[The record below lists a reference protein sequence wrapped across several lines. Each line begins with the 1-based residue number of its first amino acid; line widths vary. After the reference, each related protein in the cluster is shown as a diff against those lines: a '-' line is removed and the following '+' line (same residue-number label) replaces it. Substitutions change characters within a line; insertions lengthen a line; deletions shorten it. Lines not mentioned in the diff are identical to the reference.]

1 MRIDDLRCDQFAGV
15 LDQSISF
22 DKGLN
27 LIVGENE
34 SGKSTM
40 VDLLY
45 YLFFQDAMLDGRR
58 DRDFKKNYF
67 PKSIGPVQGDTID
80 GTVRFTGKNGS
91 YKLSK
96 EWSGKN
102 GSSRLM
108 LPDGATVR
116 DGKTIAE
123 ILEKELEYG
132 RGIYD
137 EFVFASQKRT
147 QTALQS
153 LLGTESSDAVSEL
166 AGTISKAVM
175 ETGGIDVDKMEAELD
190 SLISAYD
197 GHWDFAA
204 DTPENGNKRGLTNR
218 WKKDVGKIL
227 EAYYALEEARKL
239 REDAE
244 MAERDYEFATA
255 QLQECKKLQ
264 AEEEARLEAFND
276 VRGKIEQKN
285 NLNTLLQKN
294 KNELRSAS
302 ETKQRWPEADERL
315 KKAKAL
321 KEQLEKA
328 KKKEIF
334 DTVSDLINQESEK
347 KAELSEIGTVN
358 QEDLDTAERSSREIE
373 RLEAKLSG
381 VRLQAKISPQGNWPV
396 EIRSLATDRIIAET
410 QGNAPKDVRIEE
422 AVSIEVPD
430 VVSIQLVP
438 SGVDVDTITSGL
450 QEKKEVL
457 AAILK
462 KYDVPDYDSL
472 KNKMSRA
479 TKLNQELGLLSM
491 KIENAEQGYDWNQLK
506 SETADYPEDIPS
518 SAEVEGKATELC
530 GSEALD
536 LFIVSQKILLGSF
549 QERFGSEEALTVKL
563 GELGEEQKR
572 LRRSL
577 ESADEVPEEFA
588 MIEDLD
594 SYAATLRE
602 KIKSFKKDFDTA
614 LTTWSNALKALGDT
628 SAEEYGE
635 ALRQRE
641 QEFEEQKATCR
652 HWMHIRDV
660 FRRLK
665 AEMKG
670 NPTAGIEE
678 SFKKYLSA
686 ISKDSI
692 SLTGMTDSLSST
704 LVSRRH
710 PLSVEILSDG
720 TKDTISL
727 AFRLAVLEH
736 LYPDGGAVVVFD
748 DPFTDMD
755 PERVEEACR
764 LVQKFAEN
772 NQVIFVTC
780 DDKYRSLL
788 NGKSIEMGRR

>member
-15 LDQSISF
+15 LDQNISF

-45 YLFFQDAMLDGRR
+45 YLFFQDAMIDGRR
-58 DRDFKKNYF
+58 DRPFKEKYF
-67 PKSIGPVQGDTID
+67 PKSVGPVQGDTID

-102 GSSRLM
+102 GSSRLI
-108 LPDGATVR
+108 LPDGTTVR
-116 DGKTIAE
+116 DGKTIAG
-123 ILEKELEYG
+123 ILEEELEYG
-132 RGIYD
+132 KGIYD
-137 EFVFASQKRT
+137 EFVFASQKRA

-153 LLGTESSDAVSEL
+153 LLGTESSEAVSEL

-175 ETGGIDVDKMEAELD
+175 ETGGVDVDKMEAELD
-190 SLISAYD
+190 TLISSYD

-204 DTPENGNKRGLTNR
+204 DMPENGNKRGLSNK
-218 WKKDVGKIL
+218 WKNNVGKIL
-227 EAYYALEEARKL
+227 EAYYALEEVRKL
-239 REDAE
+239 RDDAE
-244 MAERDYEFATA
+244 LAERAYEFATA
-255 QLQECKKLQ
+255 QLQECKKMQ
-264 AEEEARLEAFND
+264 AEEEAKLDAFND

-294 KNELRSAS
+294 EAEMKNAS
-302 ETKQRWPEADERL
+302 EAKRRWPEADDRL

-334 DTVSDLINQESEK
+334 DTVSDLRNQEAEK
-347 KAELSEIGTVN
+347 EAELSEVGTVS
-358 QEDLDTAERSSREIE
+358 QEDVGSAEKSSREIE

-381 VRLQAKISPQGNWPV
+381 VRLQAKITPQGSWPV
-396 EIRSLATDRIIAET
+396 KVRSLATDRVITET
-410 QGNAPKDVRIEE
+410 QGNAPKDVQIEE

-438 SGVDVDTITSGL
+438 SGVDVDRITSGL

-457 AAILK
+457 SAILK
-462 KYDVPDYDSL
+462 KNGVPDFESL
-472 KNKMSRA
+472 KNRMNRA
-479 TKLNQELGLLSM
+479 AKLDQELGLLSI

-506 SETADYPEDIPS
+506 SETADYPEDLPS
-518 SAEVEGKATELC
+518 SAELEDKARELC
-530 GSEALD
+530 GPEALD
-536 LFIVSQKILLGSF
+536 SFIGSQKSLLGSY
-549 QERFGSEEALTVKL
+549 QERFGSEAALTAKIR
-563 GELGEEQKR
+563 ELEEERGRLQK
-572 LRRSL
+572 SM
-577 ESADEVPEEFA
+577 ESADEIPEEFA
-588 MIEDLD
+588 LIEDPD
-594 SYAATLRE
+594 SYAGQLKAN
-602 KIKSFKKDFDTA
+602 INSFKTNSGTA
-614 LTTWSNALKALGDT
+614 LTAWSNAFRALGDT

-635 ALRQRE
+635 AVRQRE
-641 QEFEEQKATCR
+641 QEFEEQKTVCR
-652 HWMHIRDV
+652 HWMHIKEV
-660 FRRLK
+660 FQRLK
-665 AEMKG
+665 SEMKG

-678 SFKKYLSA
+678 SFQKYLAA

-692 SLTGMTDSLSST
+692 SLEGMTDSLSSR
-704 LVSRRH
+704 LISGRH

-780 DDKYRSLL
+780 DDKYRRLL
-788 NGKSIEMGRR
+788 NGKSIEMVRR